1 MIFTKDS
8 GLVQV
13 WANMVLGNTYSLEQ
27 VPKLFNLQ
35 EMVNLVV
42 EENKTNG

>member
-8 GLVQV
+8 GLVQI
-13 WANMVLGNTYSLEQ
+13 WANMVLTGAYKLEQ

-42 EENKTNG
+42 EENKTNV